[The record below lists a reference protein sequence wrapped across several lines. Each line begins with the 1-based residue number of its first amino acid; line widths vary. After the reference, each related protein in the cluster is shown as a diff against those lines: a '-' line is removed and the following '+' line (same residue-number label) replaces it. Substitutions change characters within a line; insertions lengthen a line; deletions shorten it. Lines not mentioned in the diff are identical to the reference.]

1 LVLNSH
7 SLAASAP
14 ITSYTFY
21 FEGTEL
27 MFFSSIQPHLYLSLI
42 GAQTLELQGQV
53 AFDLTFFPSITFF
66 LSLGFEDPT

>member
-1 LVLNSH
+1 
-7 SLAASAP
+7 
-14 ITSYTFY
+14 
-21 FEGTEL
+21 